1 MTDQICFLCGETHP
15 WNECPKMEA
24 RAPAPPFPMDLPGP
38 PAPVTPLPPTQ
49 FEQLYGRG
57 AEELLQDVTDGDPE
71 DWSNEQ
77 RELALRIL
85 SGITSIS
92 TANNEERRVLDDI
105 ARKMAFSKTPAQK
118 AQAKLQEAQSRLRD
132 VRPPHIRSQEEMEH
146 FPEEYQPPPAERDW
160 PISPDHP
167 EGKQG

>member
-1 MTDQICFLCGETHP
+1 MTEQICFLCGEIHP

-38 PAPVTPLPPTQ
+38 PAPVVPLPPTQ

-57 AEELLQDVTDGDPE
+57 AEGLLQDVTDGDPE

-85 SGITSIS
+85 AGVTSIQA
-92 TANNEERRVLDDI
+92 ANNEERRVLDDI
-105 ARKMAFSKTPAQK
+105 ARKMALSSPKPKQPAD
-118 AQAKLQEAQSRLRD
+118 KLPKRV
-132 VRPPHIRSQEEMEH
+132 VRPPHIRSQEEMET